1 MDRQELK
8 NPLDNVEILQQYCS
22 MISQGLADVPPDHEQ
37 LPLGRYISLLR
48 ERAGISQVE
57 LARRGKLS
65 PAVVSRVESGERGLT
80 PEGLVTLLD
89 ALGTEEARTFLDYYR
104 QGWSELP
111 RPMFD
116 HPDRDLLWQIAQTL
130 MQLKTV
136 YASPDLKHVFQRQLR
151 SYEEELGRVAE
162 ILAARDY
169 LVALIG
175 SIGVGKS
182 TMICRLTSLEV
193 PGEYGQPA
201 QPVLEV
207 GGGGTT
213 MCEVHLK
220 RGPECGLIVE
230 PRSVEAIRAD
240 VEDFCEYLLGPVQ
253 APPEEADGTEEEALG
268 ISKEIVRAIRNMANL
283 TPRREKG
290 PDGRTLRYDPA
301 RELAKKVTDARELA
315 VEILNRMNL
324 LRRDRRDIWYDR
336 TSTKPALAW
345 LRETFSSVNNG
356 RHQEF
361 SIPSRIE
368 VVIPQAILGATNL
381 NVRIVDTKGI
391 DQTAERADLECHFD
405 DPHTTVVLCSLF
417 NAAPENS
424 VQQLL
429 QRARDAGVRNIAS
442 KAAIVVLPRPGE
454 ALAVKD
460 DDGTGVS
467 SDDDGYDLKR
477 EQIEMRIQH
486 LRLEGLQAAFFN
498 ARSDRPE
505 ILERFFLGR
514 INALRELH
522 RVRASDLIRTIRDV
536 LDNYE
541 NEQVQAI
548 VREAAKHLRTWL
560 VTNKD
565 IGQLAGEVHEAL
577 LSAMRGA
584 HASTIRAS
592 TRRAGEWPNLDY
604 GHHLSFGARK
614 IAASAIGRKVD
625 ALRAIAQN
633 LVENQDFAPAH
644 NLVRQAVTQLEN
656 AMDDL
661 LKKIQLAGRAAF
673 AADLAADRDFWQRCI
688 AEWGQG
694 PGYRDRVTMHNVTW
708 FIATEHIPQQE
719 FVRHMIVSEWGR
731 IIERMNELLEV
742 DATGSTMSESTS
754 RDVAR

>member
-1 MDRQELK
+1 MENKRSEPVL
-8 NPLDNVEILQQYCS
+8 
-22 MISQGLADVPPDHEQ
+22 LAPDHDQ
-37 LPLGRYISLLR
+37 QPLGQCIALLR
-48 ERAGISQVE
+48 ERAGVSQVE
-57 LARRGKLS
+57 LARKGGFS

-80 PEGLVTLLD
+80 PEELITLLD
-89 ALGTEEARTFLDYYR
+89 ALGTDEARAFLEYYV
-104 QGWSELP
+104 QDWSELP
-111 RPMFD
+111 RPPFD
-116 HPDRDLLWQIAQTL
+116 HRDRDQLWEIAQTL
-130 MQLKTV
+130 KQLRV
-136 YASPDLKHVFQRQLR
+136 VSASPDLKHIFQRQLGA
-151 SYEEELGRVAE
+151 YEEELGRIAA
-162 ILAARDY
+162 ILASRDY

-182 TMICRLTSLEV
+182 TMICRITDLEV
-193 PGEYGQPA
+193 PGEDGQSP

-220 RGPECGLIVE
+220 RGPEYGLIVE
-230 PRSVEAIRAD
+230 PRSLEAIRAD
-240 VEDFCEYLLGPVQ
+240 VDDFCEYLLGPPPQ
-253 APPEEADGTEEEALG
+253 ARTQEGEGTEEEALG
-268 ISKEIVRAIRNMANL
+268 ISKEIVRAIRNMAKL
-283 TPRREKG
+283 TPRRERA
-290 PDGRTLRYDPA
+290 PDGRILRYDPA
-301 RELAKKVTDARELA
+301 RELAKEFTDGRELA
-315 VEILNRMNL
+315 VEILNRMDL
-324 LRRDRRDIWYDR
+324 LRRDRRDIWYER
-336 TSTKPALAW
+336 ASTKPPLAW

-356 RHQEF
+356 RHPEF

-368 VVIPQAILGATNL
+368 VVVPQAILGAPDL
-381 NVRIVDTKGI
+381 NIRIVDTKGI

-405 DPHTTVVLCSLF
+405 DPHTAVVLCSLF

-442 KAAIVVLPRPGE
+442 KAAMIVLPRPGE

-467 SDDDGYDLKR
+467 SDEDGYDLKQ
-477 EQIEMRIQH
+477 EQIDMRLQH

-498 ARSDRPE
+498 SRSDRPE
-505 ILERFFLGR
+505 MLERFLVDR
-514 INALRELH
+514 INTLRELH
-522 RVRASDLIRTIRDV
+522 RVRATDLIRTIRDV

-548 VREAAKHLRTWL
+548 VRDAAKHLRTWL
-560 VTNKD
+560 ATNKD

-577 LSAMRGA
+577 LTAMRGA

-604 GHHLSFGARK
+604 GHHLGFGARK
-614 IAASAIGRKVD
+614 IAAAAIGRKVE
-625 ALRAIAQN
+625 ALRSIAQN

-661 LKKIQLAGRAAF
+661 LRKIQLAGRAAF
-673 AADLAADRDFWQRCI
+673 AGDLSADRDFWQRCI

-694 PGYRDRVTMHNVTW
+694 PGYRDRVTGHNVTW
-708 FIATEHIPQQE
+708 FIAAEHLPQQE

-731 IIERMNELLEV
+731 IMERMDQLLEV
-742 DATGSTMSESTS
+742 GAPRRTMTEGTD
-754 RDVAR
+754 RNVAR